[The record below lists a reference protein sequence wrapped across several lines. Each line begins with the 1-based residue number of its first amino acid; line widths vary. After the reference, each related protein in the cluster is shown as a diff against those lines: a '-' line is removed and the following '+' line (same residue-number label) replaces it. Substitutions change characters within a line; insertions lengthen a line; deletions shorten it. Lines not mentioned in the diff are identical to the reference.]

1 MKYEKYL
8 EVEQEAWDNFLDI
21 FAQSGIDREA
31 VENALHDRDA
41 FNDVQDA
48 ILSVVRLECEDE

>member
-8 EVEQEAWDNFLDI
+8 EVEQEAWDNFLDTL
-21 FAQSGIDREA
+21 AQYGISRRDVA
-31 VENALHDRDA
+31 DALHNKDA

-48 ILSVVRLECEDE
+48 ILSVVVLECEDE

>member
-1 MKYEKYL
+1 MNYEKYL

-21 FAQSGIDREA
+21 FAQSGIDRKA
-31 VENALHDRDA
+31 VENALHNQDA

-48 ILSVVRLECEDE
+48 ILSVVRLECGE